1 MSNCKF
7 VTLDQSGAE
16 WLQWRQG
23 GVGGSDCAVLMGA
36 NPWCKPEELRDR
48 KLGIASE
55 MYENERMARGK
66 RLEPIVREMYEDLT
80 GLKMTPACV
89 EHESFP
95 WFMASLD
102 GITDDGEVILEIK
115 CPNDR
120 AHAEALR
127 GWIPKYY
134 YPQIQHQ
141 LGVTGAKIAHYVS
154 YSDVPKFKH
163 HERLAIVEMLPNE
176 GYIKEL
182 FLKEQS
188 FVQEIENQKARST

>member
-1 MSNCKF
+1 MLNCKY

-23 GVGGSDCAVLMGA
+23 GVGGSDAAVLMGS
-36 NPWCKPEELRDR
+36 NPWCKPSELMG
-48 KLGIASE
+48 KKIGTLPE
-55 MYENERMARGK
+55 QYENERMARGK

-80 GLKMTPACV
+80 GLKVEPACV
-89 EHESFP
+89 EHESYP

-102 GITDDGEVILEIK
+102 GITKDGRLIVEIK

-120 AHAEALR
+120 AHSEALR

-134 YPQIQHQ
+134 YPQVQHQ
-141 LGVTGAKIAHYVS
+141 LGVTGAKVAHYVS
-154 YSDVPKFKH
+154 YSDADKFKL
-163 HERLAIVEMLPNE
+163 HERLALVEMRPNE

-182 FLKEQS
+182 FLKELS
-188 FVQEIENQKARST
+188 FVQQLEHQKARPA

>member
-1 MSNCKF
+1 MLNCKF

-16 WLQWRQG
+16 WLAWRQK
-23 GVGGSDCAVLMGA
+23 GVGGSDAAVLMGA
-36 NPWCKPEELRDR
+36 NPWCQPSELRDR
-48 KLGIASE
+48 KLGVVSE

-102 GITDDGEVILEIK
+102 GITENGDVILEIK

-120 AHAEALR
+120 AHSEALR
-127 GWIPKYY
+127 GWIPEYY

-154 YSDVPKFKH
+154 YSDAPKFKL

-188 FVQEIENQKARST
+188 FVQNIENSKAGLA